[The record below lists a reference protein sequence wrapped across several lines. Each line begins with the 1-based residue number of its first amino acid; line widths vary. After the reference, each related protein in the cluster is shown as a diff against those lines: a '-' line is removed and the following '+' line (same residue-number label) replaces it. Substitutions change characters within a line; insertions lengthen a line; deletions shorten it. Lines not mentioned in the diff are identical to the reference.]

1 MRVACVL
8 VTHLRAKV
16 ELRNHPNLKE
26 TTAVIVDRSKGRPLV
41 VDTFPAVVGVS
52 PGMTQEQAL
61 SHQPG
66 TVVLEAD
73 EPSYRKVFHRM
84 LTALQGISDR
94 VEGPELGTAYVRL
107 DGLEGMYGGEA
118 RLVSALLHSV
128 PEYLKPRV
136 GLGEGKFP
144 AFVAARVSRTQGA
157 TRVPSDAAA
166 FLASHPI
173 DLLPISSAVKTHM
186 HRLGLHAM
194 GQVASMGRDILAD
207 RFGLPGAEAWNLS
220 RGIDDSPLIPLKYE
234 ESVVERTSLPFSS
247 TSMDLLL
254 TAVDTLLKRAYS
266 RPRMRGRYAGK
277 AALCCTLLHAPSWEK
292 AVHFKQTVGDWERA
306 SRIVR
311 GQLES
316 DHPQAPVEAV
326 ALILSNLSSGASGV
340 QMGLFRDAQKDRHRR
355 LVEVERQLQA
365 RMNGRHALYKV
376 VDVAPW
382 HPAPE
387 MRTVQ
392 VPIDPSGEDA
402 MRPLSMPV
410 PVAVREGP
418 EHEPVAVRVGKRW
431 HKVSRI
437 DDLWSFDLWWMPEP
451 MRRTYYLL
459 SGEDGRR
466 ITLFRDQRGN
476 CWYQQGS

>member
-61 SHQPG
+61 SRQPG
-66 TVVLEAD
+66 TIVLETD

-107 DGLEGMYGGEA
+107 DGLEGMYGGAA

-144 AFVAARVSRTQGA
+144 AFVAARVSKIQGA

-173 DLLPISSAVKTHM
+173 DLLPISSAVKTQM

-194 GQVASMGRDILAD
+194 GQVASMRRDILAD
-207 RFGLPGAEAWNLS
+207 QFGPPGTKAWNLS
-220 RGIDDSPLIPLKYE
+220 RGIDNSPLIPLKYE

-247 TSMDLLL
+247 TSKELLL

-277 AALCCTLLHAPSWEK
+277 AALCCTLLGEGGPLQADRGRLGEGGPHCQGPVGVRPPPGRRGGGGPYPLQPLLRCIGGADGALPGRPEGPAP
-292 AVHFKQTVGDWERA
+292 AAGGGGAAAPGPHEREACPVQSGGRRPLA
-306 SRIVR
+306 SRAGDAHCAGSHRPFKR
-311 GQLES
+311 GRHET
-316 DHPQAPVEAV
+316 PFYAGPCG
-326 ALILSNLSSGASGV
+326 SSGGAG
-340 QMGLFRDAQKDRHRR
+340 A
-355 LVEVERQLQA
+355 
-365 RMNGRHALYKV
+365 
-376 VDVAPW
+376 
-382 HPAPE
+382 
-387 MRTVQ
+387 
-392 VPIDPSGEDA
+392 
-402 MRPLSMPV
+402 
-410 PVAVREGP
+410 
-418 EHEPVAVRVGKRW
+418 
-431 HKVSRI
+431 
-437 DDLWSFDLWWMPEP
+437 
-451 MRRTYYLL
+451 
-459 SGEDGRR
+459 
-466 ITLFRDQRGN
+466 
-476 CWYQQGS
+476 

>member
-16 ELRNHPNLKE
+16 ELRHHPNLKE

-61 SHQPG
+61 SRQPG
-66 TVVLEAD
+66 TIVLETD
-73 EPSYRKVFHRM
+73 EPSYQKVFHRM

-173 DLLPISSAVKTHM
+173 DLLPISSAVKTQM

-194 GQVASMGRDILAD
+194 GQVASMRRDILAD
-207 RFGLPGAEAWNLS
+207 QFGPPGTKAWNLS
-220 RGIDDSPLIPLKYE
+220 RGIDDSPL
-234 ESVVERTSLPFSS
+234 
-247 TSMDLLL
+247 
-254 TAVDTLLKRAYS
+254 
-266 RPRMRGRYAGK
+266 
-277 AALCCTLLHAPSWEK
+277 
-292 AVHFKQTVGDWERA
+292 A
-306 SRIVR
+306 SRA
-311 GQLES
+311 G
-316 DHPQAPVEAV
+316 
-326 ALILSNLSSGASGV
+326 GA
-340 QMGLFRDAQKDRHRR
+340 HCTTT
-355 LVEVERQLQA
+355 A
-365 RMNGRHALYKV
+365 R
-376 VDVAPW
+376 
-382 HPAPE
+382 
-387 MRTVQ
+387 
-392 VPIDPSGEDA
+392 PI
-402 MRPLSMPV
+402 
-410 PVAVREGP
+410 
-418 EHEPVAVRVGKRW
+418 
-431 HKVSRI
+431 
-437 DDLWSFDLWWMPEP
+437 F
-451 MRRTYYLL
+451 
-459 SGEDGRR
+459 
-466 ITLFRDQRGN
+466 
-476 CWYQQGS
+476 

>member
-61 SHQPG
+61 SREPG
-66 TVVLEAD
+66 TIVLEAD

-194 GQVASMGRDILAD
+194 GQVASMRRDILAD
-207 RFGLPGAEAWNLS
+207 QFGPPGTKAWNLS

-247 TSMDLLL
+247 TSKELLL

-266 RPRMRGRYAGK
+266 RPQMRGRYAGK
-277 AALCCTLLHAPSWEK
+277 AVLCCTLLRAPSWEK

-306 SRIVR
+306 ARIVR
-311 GQLES
+311 GQFGVRPPPGPRGGDSPYPLQPLLRCIGGADGSLPGRPEG
-316 DHPQAPVEAV
+316 PAPAAGGGGAAAPGPHEREACPV
-326 ALILSNLSSGASGV
+326 QSGGRRPLASCAGDAHCAGFHRPFRRGRHETPFYADPCGSSGGAG
-340 QMGLFRDAQKDRHRR
+340 A
-355 LVEVERQLQA
+355 
-365 RMNGRHALYKV
+365 
-376 VDVAPW
+376 
-382 HPAPE
+382 
-387 MRTVQ
+387 
-392 VPIDPSGEDA
+392 
-402 MRPLSMPV
+402 
-410 PVAVREGP
+410 
-418 EHEPVAVRVGKRW
+418 
-431 HKVSRI
+431 
-437 DDLWSFDLWWMPEP
+437 
-451 MRRTYYLL
+451 
-459 SGEDGRR
+459 
-466 ITLFRDQRGN
+466 
-476 CWYQQGS
+476 

>member
-26 TTAVIVDRSKGRPLV
+26 TTAVIVDRSKGRLLV
-41 VDTFPAVVGVS
+41 VDIFPAVVGVS

-61 SHQPG
+61 SRQPG
-66 TVVLEAD
+66 TIVLETD
-73 EPSYRKVFHRM
+73 EPSYQKVFHRM
-84 LTALQGISDR
+84 LTALQGIGDR

-107 DGLEGMYGGEA
+107 DGLEGMYGGAA

-144 AFVAARVSRTQGA
+144 ASVAARVSRTQGA

-173 DLLPISSAVKTHM
+173 DLLPISSAVKTQM

-207 RFGLPGAEAWNLS
+207 QFGLPGTKAWNLS

-266 RPRMRGRYAGK
+266 RPQMRGRYAGK
-277 AALCCTLLHAPSWEK
+277 AALCCTLLRAPSWE
-292 AVHFKQTVGDWERA
+292 RA
-306 SRIVR
+306 ARVVR

-316 DHPQAPVEAV
+316 DHPQAPVEAM

-340 QMGLFRDAQKDRHRR
+340 QMGLFPDIRKDRHWR
-355 LVEVERQLQA
+355 LAEVERQLQA
-365 RMNGRHALYKV
+365 RMNWRHALYKV

-387 MRTVQ
+387 MRTV
-392 VPIDPSGEDA
+392 
-402 MRPLSMPV
+402 
-410 PVAVREGP
+410 
-418 EHEPVAVRVGKRW
+418 
-431 HKVSRI
+431 
-437 DDLWSFDLWWMPEP
+437 
-451 MRRTYYLL
+451 
-459 SGEDGRR
+459 
-466 ITLFRDQRGN
+466 
-476 CWYQQGS
+476 

>member
-8 VTHLRAKV
+8 VTHLRAKE

-26 TTAVIVDRSKGRPLV
+26 TTAVIVDRSKGRLLV

-61 SHQPG
+61 SRQPG
-66 TVVLEAD
+66 TIVLETD
-73 EPSYRKVFHRM
+73 EPSYQKVFHRM
-84 LTALQGISDR
+84 LTALQGIGDR

-107 DGLEGMYGGEA
+107 DGLEGMYGGAA

-144 AFVAARVSRTQGA
+144 ASVAARVSRTQGA

-173 DLLPISSAVKTHM
+173 DLLPISSAVKTQM

-207 RFGLPGAEAWNLS
+207 QFGLPGTKAWNLS

-266 RPRMRGRYAGK
+266 RPQMRGRYAGK
-277 AALCCTLLHAPSWEK
+277 AALCCTLLGEGGPRCQGPVGVRPPPGPRGGDGPYPLQPLLRCIGGADGSLPGHSEGPALAAGGGGAAAPGPHELEACPVQS
-292 AVHFKQTVGDWERA
+292 GGRRPLA
-306 SRIVR
+306 SRAGDAHCAGSHRPFRR
-311 GQLES
+311 GRHETPF
-316 DHPQAPVEAV
+316 HAGPCG
-326 ALILSNLSSGASGV
+326 SSGGAG
-340 QMGLFRDAQKDRHRR
+340 A
-355 LVEVERQLQA
+355 
-365 RMNGRHALYKV
+365 
-376 VDVAPW
+376 
-382 HPAPE
+382 
-387 MRTVQ
+387 
-392 VPIDPSGEDA
+392 
-402 MRPLSMPV
+402 
-410 PVAVREGP
+410 
-418 EHEPVAVRVGKRW
+418 
-431 HKVSRI
+431 
-437 DDLWSFDLWWMPEP
+437 
-451 MRRTYYLL
+451 
-459 SGEDGRR
+459 
-466 ITLFRDQRGN
+466 
-476 CWYQQGS
+476 